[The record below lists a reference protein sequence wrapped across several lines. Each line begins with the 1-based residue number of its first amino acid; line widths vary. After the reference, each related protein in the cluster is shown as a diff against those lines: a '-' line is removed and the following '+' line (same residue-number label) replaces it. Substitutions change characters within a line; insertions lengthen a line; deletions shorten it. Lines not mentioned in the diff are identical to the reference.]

1 VPYQVSHFDGGP
13 AGTSTSNHTR
23 LVAAAGGG
31 LMGQQAPQRVQSR
44 VERRAGRSL
53 DPFAVPAAVGH
64 PVFDEPRGEPLDIG
78 AEPGAIRER
87 PRIDGAID
95 LAAPIGQVIVLP
107 TAGRG
112 EARGGIRQS
121 KALCSQVRPCR
132 QVNDSRIAMRGC

>member
-1 VPYQVSHFDGGP
+1 
-13 AGTSTSNHTR
+13 
-23 LVAAAGGG
+23 
-31 LMGQQAPQRVQSR
+31 MGQQAPQRVQSR

-95 LAAPIGQVIVLP
+95 LAAPKG
-107 TAGRG
+107 AGHRTPNGWTRRG
-112 EARGGIRQS
+112 PRRYPSE
-121 KALCSQVRPCR
+121 
-132 QVNDSRIAMRGC
+132 